1 MATVD
6 GVWDC
11 EVKTPLGVKKS
22 ELILRT
28 EGANLL
34 GENVSPE
41 ETVPLLDGKL
51 IGDTFKWRMELQ
63 KPFPMKLEAEV
74 KVSGDTM
81 EGITPV
87 GFFAKSKL
95 TANRRA

>member
-11 EVKTPLGVKKS
+11 EVKTPLGLKKS
-22 ELILRT
+22 EMILRT
-28 EGANLL
+28 DGDKLM

-41 ETVPLLDGKL
+41 ETVPLLDGKVN
-51 IGDTFKWRMELQ
+51 GDTLAWRVEMQ
-63 KPFPMKLEAEV
+63 KPFPMKLDVEV

-81 EGITPV
+81 EGTTSA

-95 TANRRA
+95 RATRRV

>member
-22 ELILRT
+22 ELTLRT
-28 EGANLL
+28 EGDKLL

-41 ETVPLLDGKL
+41 ETVPLLDGKV
-51 IGDTFKWRMELQ
+51 IGDTLKWRMEMQ
-63 KPFPMKLEAEV
+63 KPFPMKLDVEV
-74 KVSGDTM
+74 KVTGDTM
-81 EGITPV
+81 EGTTSA
-87 GFFAKSKL
+87 GFFGKSKL
-95 TANRRA
+95 MATRRA

>member
-28 EGANLL
+28 EGDKLL

-41 ETVPLLDGKL
+41 ETVPLLDGKVN
-51 IGDTFKWRMELQ
+51 GDAVKWIVELK
-63 KPFPMKLEAEV
+63 KPFPMKLEVEAV
-74 KVSGDTM
+74 VSGDTM
-81 EGITPV
+81 EGITAV

-95 TANRRA
+95 TAIRRA